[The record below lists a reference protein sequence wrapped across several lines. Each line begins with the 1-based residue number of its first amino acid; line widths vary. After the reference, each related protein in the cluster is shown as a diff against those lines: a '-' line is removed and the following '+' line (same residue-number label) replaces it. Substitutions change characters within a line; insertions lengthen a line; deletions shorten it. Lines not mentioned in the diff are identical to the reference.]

1 MRDQI
6 ARDARPGFEDPASLR
21 PEGEPV
27 GIDRLWLGKSAVNRI
42 GNRRDRGQI
51 GRAHRPP
58 LAAHGWPRNGATT
71 AAVTRSGRPLCLSSS
86 AHRSEEHTSELQ
98 SLMRI
103 SYAVFFLK
111 KTN

>member
-71 AAVTRSGRPLCLSSS
+71 AAVTRSGRPDRKSGGWGKSV
-86 AHRSEEHTSELQ
+86 
-98 SLMRI
+98 SLRVDLGGCG
-103 SYAVFFLK
+103 AL
-111 KTN
+111 